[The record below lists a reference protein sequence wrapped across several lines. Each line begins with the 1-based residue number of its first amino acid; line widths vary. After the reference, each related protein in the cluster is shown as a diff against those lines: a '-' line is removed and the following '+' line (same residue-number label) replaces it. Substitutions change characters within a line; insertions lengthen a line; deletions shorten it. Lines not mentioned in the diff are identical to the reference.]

1 MLLTRSGTYRIALSS
16 ALCSERCT
24 KACATF
30 DQSRAQ
36 GLIESSQA
44 RGGALDAQ
52 TRCQE
57 ALWEHTSFLIGSPV
71 SAELDAIATDDPLLR
86 LVAESQTVLPLASA
100 CKPIEEVLE
109 ERTKRLN
116 LESRDTP
123 PVQLNFL
130 KRIGLAILVS
140 FVLASEPLSYV
151 SGQTSLGSDVQSLSR
166 FTEVRL
172 LFGYLCGAIL
182 LLTNYAVDLSK
193 PFDGVYVAV
202 PVEVTTAMLFR
213 ARSELAAALGKERLD
228 DGAWP
233 L

>member
-1 MLLTRSGTYRIALSS
+1 M
-16 ALCSERCT
+16 
-24 KACATF
+24 
-30 DQSRAQ
+30 
-36 GLIESSQA
+36 
-44 RGGALDAQ
+44 
-52 TRCQE
+52 
-57 ALWEHTSFLIGSPV
+57 
-71 SAELDAIATDDPLLR
+71 
-86 LVAESQTVLPLASA
+86 
-100 CKPIEEVLE
+100 
-109 ERTKRLN
+109 
-116 LESRDTP
+116 
-123 PVQLNFL
+123 QLNFL
-130 KRIGLAILVS
+130 KRLGLAILVS